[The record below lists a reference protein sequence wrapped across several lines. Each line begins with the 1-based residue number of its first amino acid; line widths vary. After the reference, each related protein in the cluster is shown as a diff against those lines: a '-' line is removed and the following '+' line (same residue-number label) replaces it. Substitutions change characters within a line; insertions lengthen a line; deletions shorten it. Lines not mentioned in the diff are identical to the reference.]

1 LVAGDELQPDEVQ
14 AYSDCGLGG
23 DSNATILEDKS
34 VGAWRQ
40 VEFES
45 IDIIE
50 FAPLLVLLAA
60 QEKSQAMVAE
70 AEAQA
75 KEIREQARRRGE
87 AEGRETGKRE
97 LLPCLVAFADAGQ
110 SLIIFEERL
119 ISRYAPHIV
128 QLALEIAGKV
138 IGHAVQDD
146 GQIAA
151 SILERAKNEVA
162 DAKQMRICLHP
173 DDLQILE
180 ELRPDLVKLESTG
193 GRSIE
198 IVSAPEIGRGGCRLE
213 TESGIVDAT
222 IPTQLDEIRRQ
233 LLDDETLE
241 CKANES
247 AVIPSIDLSVNLKSQ

>member
-1 LVAGDELQPDEVQ
+1 
-14 AYSDCGLGG
+14 
-23 DSNATILEDKS
+23 
-34 VGAWRQ
+34 
-40 VEFES
+40 
-45 IDIIE
+45 
-50 FAPLLVLLAA
+50 
-60 QEKSQAMVAE
+60 
-70 AEAQA
+70 
-75 KEIREQARRRGE
+75 
-87 AEGRETGKRE
+87 
-97 LLPCLVAFADAGQ
+97 
-110 SLIIFEERL
+110 
-119 ISRYAPHIV
+119 
-128 QLALEIAGKV
+128 LALEIAGKV